1 MRDKIANLFYSLD
14 DAMPT
19 VAAVLLTVVLVLFA
33 FGLGFLFW
41 LGMAWITMLVYN
53 TLANAAGL
61 PIFSVWFWLGVWV
74 VIGWLKKGII
84 NVRVRKE
91 E

>member
-19 VAAVLLTVVLVLFA
+19 VVAVLLTIVLVLFA
-33 FGLGFLFW
+33 WGLGFAVV
-41 LGMAWITMLVYN
+41 LGMAWVTMLVYN
-53 TLANAAGL
+53 TLASAIGL
-61 PIFSVWFWLGVWV
+61 PTFSVWFWLGVWV
-74 VIGWLKKGII
+74 IISWLKKGII